1 MSGHARLRLKKWGRR
16 LFVALSVAALLAGMA
31 TAVERTSDARSLSRE
46 IGRLQQEADA
56 ARARASRQMRRLDS
70 LTSRERILEAARRL
84 DLRPATEDEITFLR
98 EAAAGRDGGSGD
110 EPGGQR

>member
-1 MSGHARLRLKKWGRR
+1 MSGRARLRLKKWGRR
-16 LFVALSVAALLAGMA
+16 LFVAISVGALLAGMA

-46 IGRLQQEADA
+46 IGRLEQQADA
-56 ARARASRQMRRLDS
+56 AHARVGRQMRRLDS
-70 LTSRERILEAARRL
+70 LTSRDRILEAARRL

-98 EAAAGRDGGSGD
+98 EAAADRADGSGD